1 MAHLREFGSDV
12 WILDESKNRS
22 KLDPKSKK
30 MVFVRF
36 MDGSESVRYYDAKRR
51 NIKVSRNFIFN
62 ENEEPGELK
71 EVAKNTQFAG

>member
-1 MAHLREFGSDV
+1 MPYETWHKLIPTVAHLQEFGSDV

-36 MDGSESVRYYDAKRR
+36 MDGSKSVRYYDAKGETLKSQEILPLMRMR
-51 NIKVSRNFIFN
+51 NL
-62 ENEEPGELK
+62 EN
-71 EVAKNTQFAG
+71 